1 MKTENLPTELA
12 AKLEEERL
20 KFERAVEAADEA
32 FWAEI
37 VRHYPEVQS
46 GDLSPSDTFLWNNV
60 SRRTVAAW
68 VENNMPKAL
77 A

>member
-12 AKLEEERL
+12 AKLDEEKIR
-20 KFERAVEAADEA
+20 FERALAAADEV
-32 FWAEI
+32 FWSEI
-37 VRHYPEVQS
+37 VKHYPEIQT

-60 SRRTVAAW
+60 SRRTVTAW
-68 VENNMPKAL
+68 LEANAVEAT